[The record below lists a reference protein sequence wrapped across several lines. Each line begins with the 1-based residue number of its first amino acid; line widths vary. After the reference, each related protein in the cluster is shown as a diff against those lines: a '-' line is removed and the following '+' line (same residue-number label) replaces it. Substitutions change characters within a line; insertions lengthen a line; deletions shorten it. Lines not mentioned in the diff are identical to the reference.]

1 MVSAE
6 EILGIKPKKLIQ
18 MDQLIRSGFPYS
30 CLGKLMAAT
39 GMDRMYLGKAL
50 GLNERSLARHKITDH
65 LSTNELDKIYRCARV
80 VAKVLGKTGNLQ
92 AAQDWLIKPSFELRG
107 VKPIYLLATDAGTE
121 QVLELLNNLL

>member
-6 EILGIKPKKLIQ
+6 EILGIKVKKLVQ
-18 MDQLIRSGFPYS
+18 MGQLIRSGFSYS

-39 GMDRMYLGKAL
+39 GMDRAQLGKAL
-50 GLNERSLARHKITDH
+50 GLNERSLARHKLTGQ
-65 LSTNELDKIYRCARV
+65 LSSNESNKIYRCARV
-80 VAKVLGKTGNLQ
+80 VAKVLGKTGNLE

-107 VKPIYLLATDAGTE
+107 IKPIYLLATDAGTE